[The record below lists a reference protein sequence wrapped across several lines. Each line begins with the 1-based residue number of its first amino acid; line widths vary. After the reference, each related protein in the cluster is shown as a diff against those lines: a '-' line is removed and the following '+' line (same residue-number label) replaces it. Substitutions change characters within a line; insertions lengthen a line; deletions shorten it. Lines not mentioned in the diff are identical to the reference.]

1 MCIIYCQRGHE
12 ILALLMIFSS
22 KTGVK
27 HRVQMVEEEKRL
39 FMKST
44 ESSGEQARV
53 FLNVRNRHAS
63 RTGEYEEIILRKNKN
78 LKYN

>member
-1 MCIIYCQRGHE
+1 
-12 ILALLMIFSS
+12 
-22 KTGVK
+22 
-27 HRVQMVEEEKRL
+27 MVEEEKRL